1 MIKMSRK
8 GFTLVEVLAST
19 LILAII
25 AIAIIFAL
33 NFSQQMVQS
42 NSNKDA
48 YAAEVQTAADAIMC
62 YVNGGSTTASEIRDV
77 SKVGGEYIYI
87 DASSGYDS
95 TENKIQFK
103 IVPPGAPTGDLYLY
117 KITVRIY
124 YSFTND
130 RKSLE
135 LVCFAHEG
143 W

>member
-1 MIKMSRK
+1 MMKMSKK
-8 GFTLVEVLAST
+8 GFSLVEVLAST

-25 AIAIIFAL
+25 TIAIIFAL

-62 YVNGGSTTASEIRDV
+62 YVNGGFTTASEIRDV

-95 TENKIQFK
+95 TANKIQFK
-103 IVPPGAPTGDLYLY
+103 IEPSEDLY
-117 KITVRIY
+117 KITVGIFY
-124 YSFTND
+124 GFAND
-130 RKSLE
+130 RNSVE
-135 LVCFAHEG
+135 LVCFAHKD